1 MRLLSGCMFISKAP
15 QKITRSRMKAGMSFQ
30 QAEVTIF
37 GYIRTQYQNKAAAF
51 SVSSNAMDNTIQFIN
66 DFIAVHL
73 NDIFKD
79 TYVIMLTG
87 SRSLGFINNPNDL
100 DLTII
105 LDPALPNIGPF
116 GAGYLNKSRK
126 YYIKFNDKLT
136 AIDFHYH
143 RLDLSD
149 YKHYTSVWM
158 FHFNQLLWARDDVDF
173 DLLRDQ
179 GDPSLEFLR
188 RNLSTLVPSCLNF
201 LAAEKEGRAPRKQ
214 LYYIYGMTCVLTHQT
229 FNFTDEEKRILNELH
244 DRGGDRTAIVEWC
257 ESQLQTLGLF

>member
-1 MRLLSGCMFISKAP
+1 M
-15 QKITRSRMKAGMSFQ
+15 
-30 QAEVTIF
+30 
-37 GYIRTQYQNKAAAF
+37 AAF
-51 SVSSNAMDNTIQFIN
+51 FVSSNAMDNTIQFIN
-66 DFIAVHL
+66 DFITAHL

-79 TYVIMLTG
+79 AYVIMLTG

-126 YYIKFNDKLT
+126 YYTNFNDKLT

-173 DLLRDQ
+173 DLLREQ

-188 RNLSTLVPSCLNF
+188 RNLSTLVPSCLRF

-214 LYYIYGMTCVLTHQT
+214 LYYIYGMTCVLAHQT
-229 FNFTDEEKRILNELH
+229 FDFVDEEKETLNLLH
-244 DRGGDRTAIVEWC
+244 DGGGDRAAIVEWC
-257 ESQLQTLGLF
+257 ESQLHLLAGKLPAHIP

>member
-1 MRLLSGCMFISKAP
+1 
-15 QKITRSRMKAGMSFQ
+15 
-30 QAEVTIF
+30 
-37 GYIRTQYQNKAAAF
+37 
-51 SVSSNAMDNTIQFIN
+51 MDNTIQFIN

-79 TYVIMLTG
+79 AYVIMLTG

-105 LDPALPNIGPF
+105 LDPSLPNIGPF
-116 GAGYLNKSRK
+116 GAGYCNKSRK
-126 YYIKFNDKLT
+126 YYTNFNDKLT
-136 AIDFHYH
+136 AIDFHYR

-149 YKHYTSVWM
+149 YKYYTNVWM

-214 LYYIYGMTCVLTHQT
+214 LYYIYGMTCVLAHQT
-229 FNFTDEEKRILNELH
+229 FDFTDEEKETINVLH
-244 DRGGDRTAIVEWC
+244 DGGGDRAAIVEWC
-257 ESQLQTLGLF
+257 ESQLHLLAGQLPAHIP